1 MQKCF
6 WLHKIYIQCKWN
18 LFQAFWPINV
28 KEINCC
34 KNVFDFTK
42 YKYNEIFFRRFD
54 QSILRKLIVAKMFLT
69 SQNIQYN
76 EIFSGV
82 LSTAG
87 ELDREYQ
94 SQYEV
99 QVVVSDG
106 DLFTVTPVYVTV
118 SDVND
123 NAPRFLENLYRVTV
137 PQHRAS
143 RRRTPLVR
151 VSNTYGKHG
160 KNTR

>member
-1 MQKCF
+1 MQVVGETNCF
-6 WLHKIYIQCKWN
+6 DKISSCYIV
-18 LFQAFWPINV
+18 LINV
-28 KEINCC
+28 EEINCC
-34 KNVFDFTK
+34 KNVYDSTKYTYNANEIFFRNVFDFTK
-42 YKYNEIFFRRFD
+42 YK
-54 QSILRKLIVAKMFLT
+54 
-69 SQNIQYN
+69 YN

-123 NAPRFLENLYRVTV
+123 NAPRFMENLYRVTV

-151 VSNTYGKHG
+151 VSNTHGKHG
-160 KNTR
+160 KNTIPHGKNTSTW